1 MIEKGRIGVHQFT
14 ILTILFTIGSSIL
27 IAPSGLAYDA
37 KEDAWIAAILGLLF
51 GLLLVILYQA
61 LGRRFPQK
69 TLVAYC
75 EELMGK
81 WFGKAIGL
89 LYFCFFFLLAA
100 LVLRNLGDFISTQV
114 LVDTPL
120 QFTHIFFLAIVILG
134 IRNGLETFT
143 RTSEIFLPWVLTFF
157 FLMFIL
163 LPTQMKTSN
172 MLPVLGYG
180 LKPVV
185 RASIPLI
192 GTPYMELVVFLMI
205 MPFVNQTQKLG
216 KAFLAGVSIGGCLL
230 IVISLLSILVLGDD
244 LTAIQ
249 MYPSFSLARRIS
261 IGNFL
266 ERLEVVM
273 AGIWFITIYFKLT
286 LCLYA
291 SAVALGEIFKLTE
304 IRQLY
309 VPLGMSLLVL
319 SIIAYPDASYFVQF
333 SSKIWVFFSGTFG
346 LVIPLL
352 LLLSAILRKKLRSQ

>member
-14 ILTILFTIGSSIL
+14 ILTVLFTIGSAIL

-37 KEDAWIAAILGLLF
+37 KQDAWIAAILGLLV
-51 GLLLVILYQA
+51 GLLLVLLYLAIGQ
-61 LGRRFPQK
+61 RFPQK
-69 TLVAYC
+69 TLAEYC

-81 WFGKAIGL
+81 WIGKAISL
-89 LYFCFFFLLAA
+89 LYFCFFFILAA

-143 RTSEIFLPWVLTFF
+143 RTSEIFLPWVLLFF

-163 LPTQMKTSN
+163 LPTQMKTTN
-172 MLPVLGYG
+172 ILPILGYG
-180 LKPVV
+180 FKPVV
-185 RASIPLI
+185 RASLPLI
-192 GTPYMELVVFLMI
+192 GTPYLELVVLLTI
-205 MPFVNQTQKLG
+205 LPFVNQTQKLG
-216 KAFLAGVSIGGCLL
+216 KAFLTGVSIGGSL
-230 IVISLLSILVLGDD
+230 IVIISLLSILVLGDD
-244 LTAIQ
+244 LTSVQ

-261 IGNFL
+261 IGSFL

-291 SAVALGEIFKLTE
+291 SAVTLGAIFKLSE

-309 VPLGMSLLVL
+309 LPLGMSLVVL
-319 SIIAYPDASYFVQF
+319 SVIAYPNSAYFIQF
-333 SSKIWVFFSGTFG
+333 ASKIWLFYSGTFG
-346 LVIPLL
+346 LIIPLL
-352 LLLSAILRKKLRSQ
+352 LLGLAIFRKKTGSH